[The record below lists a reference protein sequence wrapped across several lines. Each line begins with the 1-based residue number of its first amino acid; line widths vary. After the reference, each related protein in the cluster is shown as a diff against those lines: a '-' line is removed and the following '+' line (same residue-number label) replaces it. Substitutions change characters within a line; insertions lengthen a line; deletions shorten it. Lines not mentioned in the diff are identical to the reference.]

1 MKKIIFLSLL
11 FFFTLTGC
19 GAGATETMSCS
30 YETKNGNIT
39 TKMKYDIDHEDK
51 EVKKVRITYDY
62 TQDENTSNNG
72 TNNTTNG
79 TTNNTTNDTNKN
91 KDTDNDMLDGV
102 GTGTDGT
109 TNDTQKD
116 KDGIIDGVIG
126 NGIDAIVGSVT
137 DVILD
142 LSGLKERHA
151 NVQGTYGNMT
161 GFSVQNTTDTDN
173 NYKVT
178 YVIDFDT
185 ISDDDL
191 KKLNLSRDIDTLK
204 NNYISQGYTCK

>member
-1 MKKIIFLSLL
+1 MKKILLIIAVITILS
-11 FFFTLTGC
+11 GC
-19 GAGATETMSCS
+19 GTNDRLTCS
-30 YETKNGNIT
+30 VDNTVNNIT
-39 TKMKYDIDHEDK
+39 SKTNYVIDYKDNDIKMI
-51 EVKKVRITYDY
+51 RLTYDY
-62 TQDENTSNNG
+62 KSNN
-72 TNNTTNG
+72 NT
-79 TTNNTTNDTNKN
+79 
-91 KDTDNDMLDGV
+91 DGV